1 MLIIPA
7 IDLRSG
13 KCVRLVEGK
22 LDQETIYSDDPVAQ
36 AKTWEDLGAK
46 MIHLVDLDG
55 AFTGSPKNLE
65 VVKEILQAVKTPVEL
80 GGGIRDLAT
89 IKMLLEMGIERVIL
103 GTVAINHPELVK
115 EACALYGDRVI
126 VGIDSKNGFVAI
138 EGWEATVEK
147 TTVELA
153 LEMKA
158 MGLKRV
164 VFTDIRRDG
173 TMKGPNLE
181 STQELAEK
189 TGLKVVASGGVS
201 SIQDVRNL
209 KALEPFGV
217 DSVIMGKALY
227 TGDVKLEE
235 ALAIAEG

>member
-13 KCVRLVEGK
+13 QCVRLVEGK
-22 LDQETIYSDDPVAQ
+22 LDQETVYSNDPVAQ

-55 AFTGSPKNLE
+55 AFTGSPQNLE
-65 VVKEILQAVKTPVEL
+65 VIKKIIKAVKTPVEL
-80 GGGIRDLAT
+80 GGGIRDLDT
-89 IKMLLEMGIERVIL
+89 IKMLLELGVQRVIL
-103 GTVAINHPELVK
+103 GTIAIYNPDLVR

-126 VGIDSKNGFVAI
+126 VGIDGKNGKVAI
-138 EGWEATVEK
+138 EGWESTVEK
-147 TTVELA
+147 TVVDLA
-153 LEMKA
+153 LEMKKL
-158 MGLKRV
+158 GVTRV
-164 VFTDIRRDG
+164 VFTDVRRDG

-181 STQELAEK
+181 STRELAEK

-201 SIQDVRNL
+201 SLADIKNL
-209 KALEPFGV
+209 KALEPYGV

-235 ALAIAEG
+235 ALTVAEG